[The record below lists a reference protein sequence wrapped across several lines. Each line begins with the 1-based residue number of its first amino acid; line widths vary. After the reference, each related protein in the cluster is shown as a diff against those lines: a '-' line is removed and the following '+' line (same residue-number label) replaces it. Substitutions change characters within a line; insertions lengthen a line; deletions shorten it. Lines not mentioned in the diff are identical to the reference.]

1 MYYKCNK
8 NIKTVKRFDKV
19 TMIANRYIICI
30 FQCYRSSHRDDFSN
44 YLFFFSGATFFQFSK
59 RVYLL
64 VEQIYFFPGGSIC
77 SSNRHVFSRRVYITC
92 STNRHIHIFQEG
104 LSKKPYYL
112 IEQKYT
118 NFSRNPFLVLEH
130 IQIFQEPLIF
140 HQTDIHFPESP
151 ILSSP

>member
-1 MYYKCNK
+1 MLQKQPPR
-8 NIKTVKRFDKV
+8 RFFKLSV
-19 TMIANRYIICI
+19 LFFRSNLFSI
-30 FQCYRSSHRDDFSN
+30 FQEG
-44 YLFFFSGATFFQFSK
+44 LFVSRTNIFFSR
-59 RVYLL
+59 RVYLF
-64 VEQIYFFPGGSIC
+64 VA
-77 SSNRHVFSRRVYITC
+77 SNRHVFSRRVYITC

-112 IEQKYT
+112 IAQKYT